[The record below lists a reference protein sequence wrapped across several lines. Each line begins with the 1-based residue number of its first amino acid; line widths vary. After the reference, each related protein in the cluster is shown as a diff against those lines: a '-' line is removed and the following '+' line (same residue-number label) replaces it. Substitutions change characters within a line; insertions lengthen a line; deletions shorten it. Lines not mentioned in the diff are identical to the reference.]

1 MIKTTNFTYGEI
13 VEDFNQSHLEKIKI
27 KSSKITASE
36 HLPLLCFSSRTKTI
50 LLILSFQSDPCLLY
64 MVTFSDL
71 KGRKEY
77 KLCVKTQRRCA
88 RHKQV
93 KTLQRHLKSYITLCN
108 ITSCNIMEKW
118 KNRPAT
124 VCALH
129 NLMQYNL
136 MQYYLMQYYR
146 KMEKCTRD
154 KQKKQCI
161 RAIWWFTIFFS
172 FVTGEKFA

>member
-1 MIKTTNFTYGEI
+1 
-13 VEDFNQSHLEKIKI
+13 
-27 KSSKITASE
+27 
-36 HLPLLCFSSRTKTI
+36 
-50 LLILSFQSDPCLLY
+50 
-64 MVTFSDL
+64 MVTFSGL

-93 KTLQRHLKSYITLCN
+93 KTLRSHLKSYITLCN
-108 ITSCNIMEKW
+108 ITSCNIIEKW

-124 VCALH
+124 VWALH
-129 NLMQYNL
+129 NL

-161 RAIWWFTIFFS
+161 RVIWWFTIFFS

>member
-1 MIKTTNFTYGEI
+1 
-13 VEDFNQSHLEKIKI
+13 
-27 KSSKITASE
+27 
-36 HLPLLCFSSRTKTI
+36 
-50 LLILSFQSDPCLLY
+50 

-88 RHKQV
+88 RYKQV
-93 KTLQRHLKSYITLCN
+93 KTLRRHLKSYITLCN

-146 KMEKCTRD
+146 KMENAP
-154 KQKKQCI
+154 
-161 RAIWWFTIFFS
+161 AINKRSNEFAPFGGLQFS
-172 FVTGEKFA
+172 FLS

>member
-1 MIKTTNFTYGEI
+1 
-13 VEDFNQSHLEKIKI
+13 
-27 KSSKITASE
+27 
-36 HLPLLCFSSRTKTI
+36 
-50 LLILSFQSDPCLLY
+50 

-93 KTLQRHLKSYITLCN
+93 KTLRRHLKSYITLCN

-129 NLMQYNL
+129 DKVCNYITSCNI
-136 MQYYLMQYYR
+136 
-146 KMEKCTRD
+146 MEKWKIDSRQFARTGHS
-154 KQKKQCI
+154 I
-161 RAIWWFTIFFS
+161 THALPFVLEAIYEAVACADLGARVFFADLS
-172 FVTGEKFA
+172 KGFDLVD

>member
-1 MIKTTNFTYGEI
+1 
-13 VEDFNQSHLEKIKI
+13 
-27 KSSKITASE
+27 
-36 HLPLLCFSSRTKTI
+36 
-50 LLILSFQSDPCLLY
+50 

-77 KLCVKTQRRCA
+77 ILCMKTQRRCA

-93 KTLQRHLKSYITLCN
+93 KTSRRHLKSYITLCN

-129 NLMQYNL
+129 DKVCNYITSCNI
-136 MQYYLMQYYR
+136 
-146 KMEKCTRD
+146 MEKWKIDSRQFARTGHS
-154 KQKKQCI
+154 I
-161 RAIWWFTIFFS
+161 THALPFVLEAIYEAVACADLGARVFFADLS
-172 FVTGEKFA
+172 KGFDLVD

>member
-13 VEDFNQSHLEKIKI
+13 FEDFNKSHLEKIKI
-27 KSSKITASE
+27 KLSKITASE

-50 LLILSFQSDPCLLY
+50 LFILSFQSDPCLLY

-88 RHKQV
+88 RHKQL
-93 KTLQRHLKSYITLCN
+93 KTLRRHLKSYITLCN

-129 NLMQYNL
+129 NKVCNITLCNI
-136 MQYYLMQYYR
+136 
-146 KMEKCTRD
+146 MEKWKNGPATVC
-154 KQKKQCI
+154 
-161 RAIWWFTIFFS
+161 A
-172 FVTGEKFA
+172 

>member
-1 MIKTTNFTYGEI
+1 
-13 VEDFNQSHLEKIKI
+13 
-27 KSSKITASE
+27 
-36 HLPLLCFSSRTKTI
+36 
-50 LLILSFQSDPCLLY
+50 
-64 MVTFSDL
+64 MVNFSDL

-93 KTLQRHLKSYITLCN
+93 KTLRRHLKSYITLCNITSCN

-154 KQKKQCI
+154 KQKKQ
-161 RAIWWFTIFFS
+161 
-172 FVTGEKFA
+172 

>member
-1 MIKTTNFTYGEI
+1 
-13 VEDFNQSHLEKIKI
+13 
-27 KSSKITASE
+27 
-36 HLPLLCFSSRTKTI
+36 
-50 LLILSFQSDPCLLY
+50 

-77 KLCVKTQRRCA
+77 KLCVKTQRCCA

-93 KTLQRHLKSYITLCN
+93 KTLRRHLKSYITLCN
-108 ITSCNIMEKW
+108 ITSCNITEEW

-129 NLMQYNL
+129 NLMQYNLMQYNL

-154 KQKKQCI
+154 KQKKQ
-161 RAIWWFTIFFS
+161 
-172 FVTGEKFA
+172 

>member
-1 MIKTTNFTYGEI
+1 
-13 VEDFNQSHLEKIKI
+13 
-27 KSSKITASE
+27 
-36 HLPLLCFSSRTKTI
+36 
-50 LLILSFQSDPCLLY
+50 

-77 KLCVKTQRRCA
+77 KLCVKTERRCA

-93 KTLQRHLKSYITLCN
+93 KTLRRHLKSYITLCN

-129 NLMQYNL
+129 DKVCNITSCNI
-136 MQYYLMQYYR
+136 
-146 KMEKCTRD
+146 KEKWKIDPR
-154 KQKKQCI
+154 QCV
-161 RAIWWFTIFFS
+161 R
-172 FVTGEKFA
+172 TGHSTTHAFLFMVEATYEAVACADLGARVFLADLSKGFDLVD

>member
-1 MIKTTNFTYGEI
+1 MSLGENSTQIKQDYLQWVSSFVVFQLKNENGFVNFNYRK
-13 VEDFNQSHLEKIKI
+13 Q
-27 KSSKITASE
+27 
-36 HLPLLCFSSRTKTI
+36 
-50 LLILSFQSDPCLLY
+50 QSDPCLLY
-64 MVTFSDL
+64 MVTFSGL

-93 KTLQRHLKSYITLCN
+93 KTLRSHLKSYITLCN
-108 ITSCNIMEKW
+108 ITSCNIIEKW

-124 VCALH
+124 VWALH
-129 NLMQYNL
+129 NLMQC
-136 MQYYLMQYYR
+136 YLMQYYR

>member
-1 MIKTTNFTYGEI
+1 
-13 VEDFNQSHLEKIKI
+13 
-27 KSSKITASE
+27 
-36 HLPLLCFSSRTKTI
+36 
-50 LLILSFQSDPCLLY
+50 

-77 KLCVKTQRRCA
+77 NLCVKTQRRCA

-93 KTLQRHLKSYITLCN
+93 KTLRRPLKSYITLCN
-108 ITSCNIMEKW
+108 ITSCNITEEW

-154 KQKKQCI
+154 KQKKQ
-161 RAIWWFTIFFS
+161 
-172 FVTGEKFA
+172 

>member
-1 MIKTTNFTYGEI
+1 
-13 VEDFNQSHLEKIKI
+13 
-27 KSSKITASE
+27 
-36 HLPLLCFSSRTKTI
+36 
-50 LLILSFQSDPCLLY
+50 

-93 KTLQRHLKSYITLCN
+93 KTLRRHLKSYITLCN

-129 NLMQYNL
+129 EVCNI
-136 MQYYLMQYYR
+136 
-146 KMEKCTRD
+146 MEKWKIDPRQLARTGHSTTHALLFVLE
-154 KQKKQCI
+154 
-161 RAIWWFTIFFS
+161 AIYEAVACVDLGARVFFADLS
-172 FVTGEKFA
+172 KGFDLVD